1 MGRRPAGARSLGGM
15 IRVGNG
21 RKRECRP
28 GRRWL
33 ATLRI
38 YLPQKKLKLRE
49 RSYRELERH
58 LSVHFQPLHHIPLRQ
73 VAAGDVSARYLTLA
87 NTAGRT
93 TATNAWRSLSAL
105 FAWGMRQ
112 GLVDRNPCLGVE
124 RFPDRK
130 RDRVLSAAEIKAVWD
145 ATSGDDDYQC
155 DHSLVA
161 AVRRPRQ
168 RNRRAEMGRDLFR
181 SDRAAGRTGET
192 PTGST

>member
-1 MGRRPAGARSLGGM
+1 M
-15 IRVGNG
+15 
-21 RKRECRP
+21 
-28 GRRWL
+28 L

-58 LSVHFQPLHHIPLRQ
+58 LSVHFQAAAHIPLRQ

-112 GLVDRNPCLGVE
+112 GLVDRNPSLGINA
-124 RFPDRK
+124 FPTASVIASR
-130 RDRVLSAAEIKAVWD
+130 AAEIKAVWD
-145 ATSGDDDYQC
+145 ATSGDDDYSAIIRLLLLC
-155 DHSLVA
+155 GARASEIGGLRWDKIIPIGSCC
-161 AVRRPRQ
+161 RP
-168 RNRRAEMGRDLFR
+168 NG
-181 SDRAAGRTGET
+181 
-192 PTGST
+192 